1 MAGDAVKICEVGDV
15 LYKVKQTGEIVKITI
30 AEVIDYGTHYIYKDE
45 NKGTHLNRT
54 IRKTCF
60 RTMEEAEK
68 EVWRL
73 QDIKEKKALLKEYE
87 RELNAKYNLG
97 NHFFVK

>member
-15 LYKVKQTGEIVKITI
+15 LYKVKQTGEIVKIVITE
-30 AEVIDYGTHYIYKDE
+30 AIDYGTHYIYKDE
-45 NKGTHLNRT
+45 NKGSHLNRT

-68 EVWRL
+68 ELWRL